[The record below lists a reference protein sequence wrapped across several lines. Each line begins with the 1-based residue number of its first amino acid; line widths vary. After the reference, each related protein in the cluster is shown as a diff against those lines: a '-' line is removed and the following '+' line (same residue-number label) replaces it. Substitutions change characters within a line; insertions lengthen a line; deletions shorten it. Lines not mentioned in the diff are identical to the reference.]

1 MTTGA
6 VGAAFSATPG
16 DVSASLGATPIG
28 TESLDALRHKPVKDV
43 AREFEAMLLAQ
54 MIGAM
59 RKTVGDSGLLQA
71 SSERRMMDGFFDMEM
86 ARSLVDKVDLGL
98 AKQLTGELQ
107 RKHGGAANG
116 AAAAAAVG
124 SIDGAGATEPHGAAT
139 GSGADLLSPIAG
151 RVSSTYGQ
159 RRDPFTG
166 EPEFHAGLD
175 LAAPAG
181 TPVRAAADGTV
192 DFSGRRGDAGNL
204 VEIAHADGTRTR
216 YAHLDSMKVQA
227 GETVRAGQILGAV
240 GSTGRSTGPHLHF
253 AVERSGQL
261 VDPKPLLEA
270 TVA

>member
-6 VGAAFSATPG
+6 VGAALSATP
-16 DVSASLGATPIG
+16 VG
-28 TESLDALRHKPVKDV
+28 TESLDSLRHKPVKEV

-59 RKTVGDSGLLQA
+59 RKTVGEAGLLQA
-71 SSERRMMDGFFDMEM
+71 SPERKIMDGFFDLEM

-98 AKQLTGELQ
+98 ARQLTGELQ
-107 RKHGGAANG
+107 RKHGGAAGG
-116 AAAAAAVG
+116 AAATAGVG
-124 SIDGAGATEPHGAAT
+124 SADGAGVRNAAASVSAE
-139 GSGADLLSPIAG
+139 SGGDLLNPIAG
-151 RVSSTYGQ
+151 RVSSTFGE

-166 EPEFHAGLD
+166 APEFHAGLD

-204 VEIAHADGTRTR
+204 VEIEHADGTRTR

-227 GETVRAGQILGAV
+227 GETVRAGQVLGAV

-253 AVERSGQL
+253 AVERAGQL

>member
-6 VGAAFSATPG
+6 VGAALAATP
-16 DVSASLGATPIG
+16 LG

-59 RKTVGDSGLLQA
+59 RKTVGESGLLQA
-71 SSERRMMDGFFDMEM
+71 SPDRRMMDGFFDLEM
-86 ARSLVDKVDLGL
+86 ARSLVGQVDLGL
-98 AKQLTGELQ
+98 AKQLTGEME
-107 RKHGGAANG
+107 RKHA
-116 AAAAAAVG
+116 
-124 SIDGAGATEPHGAAT
+124 SATDAAT
-139 GSGADLLSPIAG
+139 GGTGDVASTTGTVRAAHTGDAAASFAGADGASDLLTPVAA
-151 RVSSTYGQ
+151 RVSSAYGT

-175 LAAPAG
+175 LAAPRG

-192 DFSGRRGDAGNL
+192 EFSGPRGDAGNL

-216 YAHLDSMKVQA
+216 YAHLDGMQVRA
-227 GETVRAGQILGAV
+227 GDSVRAGQVLGAV

-253 AVERSGQL
+253 AVERGGRPI
-261 VDPKPLLEA
+261 DPEPLLDA
-270 TVA
+270 TMA

>member
-6 VGAAFSATPG
+6 VGAALA
-16 DVSASLGATPIG
+16 ATPIG
-28 TESLDALRHKPVKDV
+28 TESIDALRHKPVKEV

-59 RKTVGDSGLLQA
+59 RKTVGESGLLQA
-71 SSERRMMDGFFDMEM
+71 SPERKMMDGFFDLEM

-98 AKQLTGELQ
+98 ARQLTGELQ
-107 RKHGGAANG
+107 RKHGD
-116 AAAAAAVG
+116 AAATAAVG
-124 SIDGAGATEPHGAAT
+124 SADGASARDAVASVPTE
-139 GSGADLLSPIAG
+139 SGDLLSPVAG
-151 RVSSTYGQ
+151 RVSSTFGE

-166 EPEFHAGLD
+166 EPDFHAGLD

-227 GETVRAGQILGAV
+227 GETVRAGQVLGAV

-253 AVERSGQL
+253 AVERAGQL